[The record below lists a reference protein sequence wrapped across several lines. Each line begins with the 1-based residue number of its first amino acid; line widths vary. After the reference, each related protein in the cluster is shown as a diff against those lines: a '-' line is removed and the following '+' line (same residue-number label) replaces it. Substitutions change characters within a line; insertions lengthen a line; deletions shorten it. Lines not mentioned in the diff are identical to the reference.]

1 MGKSKIGFMLLAILL
16 VGCNQK
22 NETQE
27 LTSSTSSVTSS
38 SFQSSS
44 SSSSPLTR
52 QYTIEVTNGTGSG
65 TYNEGEQVTIT
76 ANLPSEGYVFE
87 KWVHKDT
94 ETVFSTENPY
104 TFEVTQS
111 LSLEAMFKKQT
122 FQLTVIGGKINS
134 TSLSTGTFE
143 YQDEVTIEAEDRPSN
158 RFVEWQDQEG
168 NKISDANPYTF
179 LIEESITLVA
189 QFEAIVTK
197 PQTVEQLE
205 TLFPTSLQQEKKI
218 AQVVTSKTGGYTTS
232 DESYTTTF
240 YQDAVYATGKKY
252 VSSFSN
258 YDFTEFKG
266 MYGNQYVEVLDVS
279 SDYYDHLASFAIV
292 DEVTDEENEI
302 TLSEAKSRYETY
314 GLTAILDQY
323 LSNQLKLENR
333 DGDLVVVDTADGFK
347 VTLKGHEIITTIYH
361 VYELS
366 VDFTFSGL
374 IKNLQL
380 LDDNYVKSNM
390 YDESTNSLKPDAT
403 ARNREITTYQVSVGE
418 RETLPEE
425 INPSKY
431 FISSYDVQIS
441 VTYGSNLYVNAEN
454 PYLPLGSSWYKS
466 SMTMIHVLPE
476 TAMEDKTLEYVSSSH
491 PEVIDEDPSSSLRLK
506 ALQEGE
512 TILTFRSKGGIEKQ
526 LTVIVQLFAPKTI
539 TIQAVDIMA
548 KDERIELT
556 ATITPTNADME
567 VEWSVDK
574 PEIANLV
581 YEDQSVYLQG
591 QNQEGGNVVVTCK
604 SKKKDLD
611 GNEISATK
619 TIYVSPGELSSDE
632 LKNTLVGKWRYDQGA
647 SNFEVTFNSD
657 GTYSVV
663 DNFRAASKITNTGN
677 YQLTTTE
684 DKDFVIFDSTT
695 CNASTLAEG
704 YVISTSDRV
713 YDKEANKLTGEIA
726 DLHFIIAKDGSSLIM
741 HFKAP
746 YKDSSTQTFRLMK
759 GE

>member
-1 MGKSKIGFMLLAILL
+1 MI
-16 VGCNQK
+16 
-22 NETQE
+22 
-27 LTSSTSSVTSS
+27 
-38 SFQSSS
+38 
-44 SSSSPLTR
+44 
-52 QYTIEVTNGTGSG
+52 
-65 TYNEGEQVTIT
+65 
-76 ANLPSEGYVFE
+76 
-87 KWVHKDT
+87 
-94 ETVFSTENPY
+94 
-104 TFEVTQS
+104 
-111 LSLEAMFKKQT
+111 
-122 FQLTVIGGKINS
+122 
-134 TSLSTGTFE
+134 
-143 YQDEVTIEAEDRPSN
+143 
-158 RFVEWQDQEG
+158 
-168 NKISDANPYTF
+168 
-179 LIEESITLVA
+179 
-189 QFEAIVTK
+189 
-197 PQTVEQLE
+197 
-205 TLFPTSLQQEKKI
+205 
-218 AQVVTSKTGGYTTS
+218 
-232 DESYTTTF
+232 
-240 YQDAVYATGKKY
+240 
-252 VSSFSN
+252 
-258 YDFTEFKG
+258 
-266 MYGNQYVEVLDVS
+266 
-279 SDYYDHLASFAIV
+279 
-292 DEVTDEENEI
+292 
-302 TLSEAKSRYETY
+302 
-314 GLTAILDQY
+314 
-323 LSNQLKLENR
+323 
-333 DGDLVVVDTADGFK
+333 
-347 VTLKGHEIITTIYH
+347 
-361 VYELS
+361 
-366 VDFTFSGL
+366 
-374 IKNLQL
+374 
-380 LDDNYVKSNM
+380 
-390 YDESTNSLKPDAT
+390 STNSLKPDAT